1 MSVSRCCHY
10 LMSIW
15 IYIFLKILIL
25 CPGSGD
31 GEVQADRM
39 VRGVEHVAGRG
50 VVTDVVVEGGKS
62 NVIVEEDFVV
72 VERAWRGNYCPIETH
87 YRLIV
92 INGGIS
98 LSDMVRDV

>member
-1 MSVSRCCHY
+1 MSISRCCHY
-10 LMSIW
+10 LMSTW
-15 IYIFLKILIL
+15 IFFKSTHSGY
-25 CPGSGD
+25 GD
-31 GEVQADRM
+31 GEVQQDRM

-62 NVIVEEDFVV
+62 DVIVEEDFVV